1 MAALQAQRPPSSG
14 GGSSGSR
21 FKRLAAQ
28 TWTLMCKNWRSLL
41 LRHLL
46 LIVIMALLLP
56 ILLSAFFSFAKNLF
70 VPPAT
75 YGIGSLHPILTLPQ
89 AFDAATYSGRHKIV
103 LVSNGHPVGGN
114 ISRVLDDIAR
124 QTADYGDP
132 MRAVRVNAEDSLV
145 SECRSTLRGVTSCFA
160 AVVMRSSPTEG
171 PGNIWNYTIRTDASL
186 AQSPLTIN
194 IESHTNPEQVYLMPL
209 QRAIDAAIARL
220 EGRDAAPLARTNELP
235 FTSQTQEERDRKV
248 REVYHSAIVNFMG
261 VAFISTVIWITYHLT
276 GLIATE
282 RESGMSQLI
291 DAMMPLAHP
300 WEAQAARILAHHLSF
315 SAIYAPAWVLGSLII
330 RFGVFVNTNVAI
342 VIFHH
347 LFAGLSLA
355 SFSILFAAF
364 FNKAQLSSITTIL
377 ATLLLAILAQ
387 SITAP
392 DTATVA
398 VLSVLFSPCNYVYFI
413 TLLARFEKQ
422 DRAANLTEMPPDS
435 PWEIPGIVFWVLM
448 VAQIFIYPLLAAFV
462 ERWRYGTSTKGRHMQ
477 MNEGR
482 ARSSLAE
489 NAVELDRLTKT
500 YYPSLLSRLGSM
512 LKRSDE
518 GAEPVVAVKELSLNA
533 PRGQIVTLLGAN
545 GSGKST
551 TLDAIAGLHKITSG
565 SITIDGTGGL
575 GIAPQKNVL
584 WDDLTV
590 EEHLVVFN
598 RLKSPESPASK
609 EEIAE
614 LIKSID
620 LHPKRKS
627 LAKTLSGGQRRKL
640 QLGMMLTGGSAVC
653 CVDEVSSGLDPLS
666 RRKIWDILL
675 AERGRRTL
683 ILTTHFLDEADLL
696 ADHIAILSKGTLRA
710 AGSSVELKDRLGGG
724 YRVRVHKN
732 PSITD
737 TPDIEGV
744 QKKEAFDLTTYV
756 SPTSSLAAEVVKRLD
771 AAGITDYRFSGP
783 TIEDVFLRLA
793 EEIKDEQV
801 LQGADNGALMPEKDR
816 GDRDDS
822 SQSSGEQQNLKLM
835 DGTRIGYVKQAAILM
850 RKRITIFKRNW
861 ILYVVAFCL
870 PIFAAALTS
879 LYVRNKDPM
888 GCSAAQ
894 QLSSSATQDAFSQI
908 SGNDSVMFLAGPRSR
923 FDPSSATRLLAPIF
937 AGSSSGAAS
946 RNATMNNIRVV
957 DTFDDFK
964 RFITD
969 NRKNLTTG
977 LWLGDSQSPPTVGW
991 VANLF
996 ITSSLTAQQFLD
1008 VLMINTTIAT
1018 TWSPFDVPFNPG
1030 IGDALNLVV
1039 YMGIAL
1045 ACYPAFFGLYP
1056 SNERRRFVRALQYSN
1071 GVRPLPLWAAYLV
1084 FDFTIALAATAIAV
1098 GLWAA
1103 LSNIWYHLEYVFVVF
1118 FLYGLASTI
1127 LAYFV
1132 SLFTKTQLSSFAWAA
1147 AYQGILFL
1155 AYLIAYVCIITYV
1168 NANKIDSTI
1177 LICHFIISLF
1187 APIGSAMRALF
1198 ISTNLFSAACDGQQ
1212 ISARPGSFVM
1222 YGGPITYLVIQ
1233 CFVLFGLL
1241 IWFDSGSV
1249 GSSIRELLHRRKGMP
1264 TGDGEEQDEEMA
1276 QEVTRVAS
1284 GDATEDGLRVMHL
1297 TKSFGRNTA
1306 VDNVTFGIKRGEVF
1320 ALLGPNG
1327 AGKSTTISLIRGDIK
1342 PSGRN
1347 GGDVLVEDKSVTK
1360 DLAAARTHLGVC
1372 PQIDALDQMT
1382 VREHLEFYAR
1392 VRGIPDVQHNVSA
1405 VLRAVGL
1412 EAFETRMG
1420 HALSGGNKRKLSLGI
1435 ALMGNPTVVLLDE
1448 PSSGLDA
1455 ASKRIMWRT
1464 LAGAVAGRSIL
1475 LTTHSMEEADALA
1488 GRAGILARRMLAL
1501 GTPDDLRHRFG
1512 DALHVHL
1519 VASTAP
1525 RTSDEDMERIS
1536 SWVRA
1541 TFPSATVDAKT
1552 YHGQMRFSVE
1562 ANDIVAAVSS
1572 QRYSEP
1578 ARGDAKELSVD
1589 REPPASNSLD
1599 IQAADTPAAPAIST
1613 QGRSGAIG
1621 QLVVLL
1627 EEHKARL
1634 GVEHYSVS
1642 PTTLDQVFLTI
1653 VGRHNVREENYEEP
1667 KKRGI
1672 WSRIWNFGRS

>member
-1 MAALQAQRPPSSG
+1 MTARPEALPAHGSG
-14 GGSSGSR
+14 RG
-21 FKRLAAQ
+21 KRLVSQ

-46 LIVIMALLLP
+46 LVIVMSFLLP

-75 YGIGSLHPILTLPQ
+75 YGIGTSRPVLTLSQ
-89 AFDAATYSGRHKIV
+89 AFDAARPSGRDKLV
-103 LVSNGHPVGGN
+103 LVSNGHGPDGN
-114 ISRVLDDIAR
+114 ISRLLDDIAR
-124 QTADYGDP
+124 QTTDYGNH
-132 MRAVRVNAEDSLV
+132 MRAVRVDAEDALV

-160 AVVMRSSPTEG
+160 AVVMRSSPNEG
-171 PGNIWNYTIRTDASL
+171 PGNIWNYTIRTDAAL
-186 AQSPLTIN
+186 ARSPLTID
-194 IESHTNPEQVYLMPL
+194 IESPTNPEQVYLLPL
-209 QRAIDAAIARL
+209 QRAISSAIARL
-220 EGRDAAPLARTNELP
+220 EGRDAARLERTDELP
-235 FTSQTQEERDRKV
+235 FTSQTQQERDRNV
-248 REVYHSAIVNFMG
+248 RKVYHSAIVNFMG
-261 VAFISTVIWITYHLT
+261 VAFISTVLWITYHLT

-291 DAMMPLAHP
+291 DAMMPVAHP
-300 WEAQAARILAHHLSF
+300 WEAQAARILAHHLSY
-315 SAIYAPAWVLGSLII
+315 SAIYAPAWILGSLIM
-330 RFGVFVNTNVAI
+330 RFGVFVNTSVAI
-342 VIFHH
+342 IIFHH

-355 SFSILFAAF
+355 SFSIFIAAF
-364 FNKAQLSSITTIL
+364 FKKAQLSSVTAIL

-392 DTATVA
+392 DTTIVA
-398 VLSVLFSPCNYVYFI
+398 VLSVLFSPCGYVYFV

-435 PWEIPGIVFWVLM
+435 PWEIPGIVFWVLL
-448 VAQIFIYPLLAAFV
+448 VAQIFIYPLLAAFI
-462 ERWRYGTSTKGRHMQ
+462 ERWRYGTSSKGRHMQ
-477 MNEGR
+477 MNEGK
-482 ARSSLAE
+482 ARSSLAD
-489 NAVELDRLTKT
+489 NAVELDLLTKT
-500 YYPSLLSRLGSM
+500 YHPTLLSRLGSM

-518 GAEPVVAVKELSLNA
+518 GTEPVVAVKELSLNV

-551 TLDAIAGLHKITSG
+551 TLDAIAGLHKLTSG
-565 SITIDGTGGL
+565 TIRIDGTGGL

-584 WDDLTV
+584 WDELTV

-598 RLKSPESPASK
+598 RLKSPRTPASK

-620 LHPKRKS
+620 LHPKRTS
-627 LAKTLSGGQRRKL
+627 LAKTLSGGQKRKL

-710 AGSSVELKDRLGGG
+710 AGSSVELKDTLGGG
-724 YRVRVHKN
+724 YRVHVQKN
-732 PSITD
+732 KG

-744 QKKEAFDLTTYV
+744 QKKEAFDMTTYV
-756 SPTSSLAAEVVKRLD
+756 SPTSSQAAQVIKRLD
-771 AAGITDYRFSGP
+771 AAGITDYRFSSP

-801 LQGADNGALMPEKDR
+801 LQSADNGVLVPEK
-816 GDRDDS
+816 GKDDS
-822 SQSSGEQQNLKLM
+822 SLSSGEQQNLKLM
-835 DGTRIGYVKQAAILM
+835 DGTRIGYVKQAIILL
-850 RKRITIFKRNW
+850 RKRMTVFKRNW

-888 GCSAAQ
+888 GCSASQ
-894 QLSSSATQDAFSQI
+894 QSSSSSTQDAFSQI
-908 SGNDSVMFLAGPRSR
+908 QGSIVLLTGPRSR
-923 FDPSSATRLLAPIF
+923 FDPSSTSRLLGPIF

-946 RNATMNNIRVV
+946 GNVATNNMHIV
-957 DTFDDFK
+957 DTFDDFQ

-977 LWLGDSQSPPTVGW
+977 LWLGDSQSPPTAGW

-1008 VLMINTTIAT
+1008 VLLTNTTIAT

-1030 IGDALNLVV
+1030 IGNALNLVV
-1039 YMGIAL
+1039 YTGIAL
-1045 ACYPAFFGLYP
+1045 ACYPALFGLYP

-1084 FDFTIALAATAIAV
+1084 FDFAIAFVATAVAV

-1103 LSNIWYHLEYVFVVF
+1103 LSDIWYHLEFVFVVF

-1132 SLFTKTQLSSFAWAA
+1132 SLFAKTQLSSFAWAA
-1147 AYQGILFL
+1147 AYQGVLFL
-1155 AYLIAYVCIITYV
+1155 GYLIAYVCILTYSKV
-1168 NANKIDSTI
+1168 KDIDSSI

-1198 ISTNLFSAACDGQQ
+1198 ISTNLFSTACDGQQ
-1212 ISARPGSFVM
+1212 ISSKPGSFVM
-1222 YGGPITYLVIQ
+1222 YGGPIAYLIIQ

-1241 IWFDSGSV
+1241 LWYDS
-1249 GSSIRELLHRRKGMP
+1249 GSSIRDLLRRRKGP
-1264 TGDGEEQDEEMA
+1264 PPGDGEDQGEEMA
-1276 QEVTRVAS
+1276 QEATRVAS
-1284 GDATEDGLRVMHL
+1284 GGADEDGLRVVHL
-1297 TKSFGRNTA
+1297 TKSFGKNTA

-1327 AGKSTTISLIRGDIK
+1327 AGKSTMISLIRGDMK

-1347 GGDVLVEDKSVTK
+1347 GGDVFVEDKSVTR

-1382 VREHLEFYAR
+1382 VREHLEFYAQ
-1392 VRGIPDVQHNVSA
+1392 VRGIPDTEHNVSA

-1412 EAFETRMG
+1412 QPFETRMAQ
-1420 HALSGGNKRKLSLGI
+1420 ALSGGNKRKLSLGI

-1455 ASKRIMWRT
+1455 ASKRVIWRT
-1464 LAGAVAGRSIL
+1464 LAGAIAGRSIL

-1501 GTPDDLRHRFG
+1501 GTPDDLRQRFG

-1519 VASTAP
+1519 IAGTAP

-1541 TFPSATVDAKT
+1541 TFSSAKVDGVIC
-1552 YHGQMRFSVE
+1552 HGQLRFSVE
-1562 ANDIVAAVSS
+1562 ADDVVAAASL
-1572 QRYSEP
+1572 RRIPE
-1578 ARGDAKELSVD
+1578 AALDDTNELTVD

-1599 IQAADTPAAPAIST
+1599 IQAVDMPAAAAATPET
-1613 QGRSGAIG
+1613 QGRSGALG

-1653 VGRHNVREENYEEP
+1653 VGRHNVREENYEEQ
-1667 KKRGI
+1667 KKRGV
-1672 WSRIWNFGRS
+1672 WSRMRKFGRS